1 MRLEMLAPEYWL
13 LLLLAPPVLYFAL
26 KTYADGG
33 RARKIT
39 VAVLRTLI
47 LVLVVAGLARVR
59 LWRQADESR
68 LCVLALVDVSESM
81 PRDKTLEVAKEIADL
96 SKSADDD
103 HQYGLL
109 VFAGRCRVCIPP
121 ASKPITEESARTQLQ
136 AALDAKTGSKE
147 FEELERSETRYDQAL
162 ELAASVFPSG
172 IGRRIVLW
180 TDGNETDGSGL
191 ALASRLKQSGIDL
204 NARTVEAKDRPLDVL
219 VAALDVP
226 TQIRTQV
233 AFDAKVALKSTRD
246 AKGKVM
252 LYRNGFLTGTK
263 EVTLTAGATDVVFR
277 QSISESGQ
285 YVYRAVFESKEAQ
298 NKENDEAFAYLTATG
313 APRILVIGVY
323 ELESTRLI
331 TALRSAK
338 SYVEYRDAY
347 GSPQT
352 LLELFGYDAVVL
364 NNVPAAKL
372 SENQMRMLRDYV
384 RDFGGGLVVVG
395 GIHSLTAGGYAG
407 TPIEDV
413 LPVTC
418 STEGLPAPSMSV
430 ALVVDASRSLTTQ
443 HTPDGKPFDAPAFVR
458 SITNAVADK
467 LSNNDFFGVIV
478 TGNEKFAPHWPV
490 RMQKVYDRERIHADI
505 DREFATNAAFGMRS
519 NDYLAMRRAAEELA
533 QQDTRRKHIVV
544 LSDGFFDS
552 GYSYPRLTA
561 KLNADHYQVST
572 IPVGPESDFGT
583 LEDMA
588 RWGGG
593 LCLQADG
600 SNGIVDGLKS
610 LFSEAQGEALAEDPF
625 RPRKLL
631 DSDLIENVDI
641 NSAPML
647 FGYVRTKLK
656 TGASNILAVPPEYD
670 PLLASMEC
678 GEGRAVVFTSDVKDK
693 WSVLWSREWGRNF
706 ETFWSG
712 VILGAAKRA
721 QDAKLVPHLKVSG
734 QSINASVD
742 LLDPKEKFI
751 SGKNVHGE
759 IFYLG
764 EQGYL
769 YTRSNMERMELT
781 PSGPGSYTGSHRI
794 NRKGL
799 YAVKFRGPNRGQ
811 VVATGVVVSNF
822 REYLTLSADRKFLTE
837 LCDAGGGKV
846 DADVATLAS
855 TTGKSRETLTD
866 LGHWAILAACL
877 LFVADVT
884 ARRWPAI
891 LRVLRRRTA

>member
-13 LLLLAPPVLYFAL
+13 LLLLVPPVLYFAL
-26 KTYADGG
+26 KTYADSG

-47 LVLVVAGLARVR
+47 LVLVAGSLARVR
-59 LWRQADESR
+59 LWRSADESR

-81 PRDKTLEVAKEIADL
+81 PREKTLDSAKEIAEL
-96 SKSADDD
+96 SKNADAD

-109 VFAGRCRVCIPP
+109 LFAGRCRVCVPP
-121 ASKPITEESARTQLQ
+121 SPKPISEESARALLQ
-136 AALDAKTGSKE
+136 SALDSKAGTKD
-147 FEELERSETRYDQAL
+147 FDDLERNETRYEQAL
-162 ELAASVFPSG
+162 ELAASVFPAG

-204 NARTVEAKDRPLDVL
+204 NARTVESKDRPLDVL
-219 VAALDVP
+219 VSSLDVP
-226 TQIRTQV
+226 TQVRNQE
-233 AFDAKVALKSTRD
+233 AFDAKVALMSTRE
-246 AKGKVM
+246 ASGKVL

-263 EVTLTAGATDVVFR
+263 EVTLAAGATEVSFR

-285 YVYRAVFESKEAQ
+285 YVYRAVFDTKDVQ
-298 NKENDEAFAYLTATG
+298 PKENDEAFAYLTATG
-313 APRILVIGVY
+313 APHILVIGVH

-331 TALRSAK
+331 SALRSAK
-338 SYVEYRDAY
+338 SFVEYRDAY
-347 GSPQT
+347 GSPQG

-384 RDFGGGLVVVG
+384 RDFGGGLVVIG
-395 GIHSLTAGGYAG
+395 GQHSLTAGGYAG
-407 TPIEDV
+407 TALEDV
-413 LPVTC
+413 LPVSC

-443 HTPDGKPFDAPAFVR
+443 RTADGKPFDAPAFVR
-458 SITNAVADK
+458 TVSTAIADK
-467 LSNNDFFGVIV
+467 LSSNDFFGVIV

-490 RMQKVYDRERIHADI
+490 RMQKVYDRDRIHADLER
-505 DREFATNAAFGMRS
+505 DFANNAAFGMRS
-519 NDYLAMRRAAEELA
+519 NDYLAIRRAAEELA

-572 IPVGPESDFGT
+572 IPVGPESDFKV
-583 LEDMA
+583 LEEMA

-593 LCLQADG
+593 LCVQADDSSG
-600 SNGIVDGLKS
+600 LADGIKA
-610 LFSEAQGEALAEDPF
+610 LFSESQGEALAEDPF

-631 DSDLIENVDI
+631 DSNLIDNVDI
-641 NSAPML
+641 SSAPML
-647 FGYVRTKLK
+647 FGYIRTKLK

-670 PLLASMEC
+670 PLLASWDC

-706 ETFWSG
+706 ESFWSG
-712 VILGAAKRA
+712 VVLGTAKRSP
-721 QDAKLVPHLKVSG
+721 DMKLSPHLRVSG

-742 LLDPKEKFI
+742 LLDAKERFI
-751 SGKNVHGE
+751 SGKNVHAE
-759 IFYLG
+759 LFYLG
-764 EQGYL
+764 EQGCM
-769 YTRSNMERMELT
+769 YTRSNMERVELAPT
-781 PSGPGSYTGSHRI
+781 GPGRYTGSHRI

-799 YAVKFRGPNRGQ
+799 YAVKFRGPDRGQ
-811 VVATGVVVSNF
+811 VVGTGVVVSNF
-822 REYLTLSADRKFLTE
+822 REYLTLSADSKFLKD
-837 LCDAGGGKV
+837 LCDAGGGQV
-846 DADVATLAS
+846 DAGVAALAS
-855 TTGKSRETLTD
+855 TVGKKRETLTD
-866 LGHWAILAACL
+866 LGHWAIFAACL
-877 LFVADVT
+877 LFVADVA

-891 LRVLRRRTA
+891 LRLMRRRTA